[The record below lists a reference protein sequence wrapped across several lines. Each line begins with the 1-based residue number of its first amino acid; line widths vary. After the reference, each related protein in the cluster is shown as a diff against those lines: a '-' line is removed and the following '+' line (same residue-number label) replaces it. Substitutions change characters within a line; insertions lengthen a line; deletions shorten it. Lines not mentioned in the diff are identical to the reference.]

1 MSQSILMVVSVFIIE
16 HKVGTR
22 VLVPGIFGS
31 YCLEKLEFVLQ
42 LRLSSVVGW
51 KKENGN
57 VAY

>member
-1 MSQSILMVVSVFIIE
+1 MVVSVFIIE

-31 YCLEKLEFVLQ
+31 YRLEKLGFVLQ
-42 LRLSSVVGW
+42 LRLSSVVRW